1 MKMIKEEEMENR
13 NLCPREMQIGQGQ
26 LKPKK
31 NWGKWPRFTI
41 NLYVCIFIML
51 KSPTSINI

>member
-26 LKPKK
+26 LKQKK
-31 NWGKWPRFTI
+31 SGKMAKIYDQF
-41 NLYVCIFIML
+41 VCVYIY
-51 KSPTSINI
+51 NA